1 MPKAYVSGWRR
12 LSDIPGMRELA
23 IHYFF
28 RLRALATIRQPL
40 GYQALLNLYSV
51 FSVYRS
57 WYVKQSSGEYPLELP
72 EPTSWVN
79 PEQTDPWILLTLH
92 VMWRSRYMGLLFI
105 FQSIYK
111 LPESFRGCSMLP
123 GARLLDSG
131 VAVHG
136 GEEDILELVP
146 GLDSDASELPCTLE
160 YIPST
165 RGFF

>member
-1 MPKAYVSGWRR
+1 
-12 LSDIPGMRELA
+12 
-23 IHYFF
+23 
-28 RLRALATIRQPL
+28 
-40 GYQALLNLYSV
+40 
-51 FSVYRS
+51 
-57 WYVKQSSGEYPLELP
+57 
-72 EPTSWVN
+72 
-79 PEQTDPWILLTLH
+79 
-92 VMWRSRYMGLLFI
+92 
-105 FQSIYK
+105 
-111 LPESFRGCSMLP
+111 MLP